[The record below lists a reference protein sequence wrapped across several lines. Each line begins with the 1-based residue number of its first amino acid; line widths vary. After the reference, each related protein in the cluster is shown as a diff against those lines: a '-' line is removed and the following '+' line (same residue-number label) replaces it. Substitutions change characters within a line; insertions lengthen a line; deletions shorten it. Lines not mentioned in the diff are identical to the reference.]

1 MEDSTLY
8 IVPTP
13 IGNLGDITI
22 RALDV
27 LKQVD
32 IIVCEDTRH
41 TIKLL
46 NHYGIKKPLVSYEKH
61 SEAKR
66 LGHIIQELESG
77 KNIALVSDAGTP
89 LVSDPGSRIIT
100 LARDRGIRIEA
111 LPGPSAIITALSASG
126 FAGPFRFIGFFPRL
140 KRDREL
146 ELLRMNV
153 STDTIVFFES
163 PHRIVRTL
171 KYMDQALKDRQL
183 CLARE
188 ISKVHEEYIVGS
200 ARELNDRLQQLNSI
214 GEVTVMVKGSDRS
227 DDIDESLLKTRAQEL
242 LESGYSK
249 KDILAVLSK
258 ETGLR
263 RNTLYDLL
271 INLA

>member
-1 MEDSTLY
+1 MEGSTLY

-13 IGNLGDITI
+13 IGNLGDITV

-27 LKQVD
+27 LEHVD
-32 IIVCEDTRH
+32 IIICEDTRH

-61 SEAKR
+61 SEAKKV
-66 LGHIIQELESG
+66 GYIIGELESG

-100 LARDRGIRIEA
+100 CARNKGIRIEA

-140 KRDREL
+140 KKDRDL
-146 ELLRMNV
+146 ELLRMNF
-153 STDTIVFFES
+153 SCDHTVFFES
-163 PHRIVRTL
+163 PHRIAKTL
-171 KYMDQALKDRQL
+171 TFIDQALKDRQI

-200 ARELNDRLQQLNSI
+200 AKELYDKLQQLDSI
-214 GEVTVMVKGSDRS
+214 GEITVIIRGSDKS
-227 DDIDESLLKTRAQEL
+227 DGIDESLLRTRAQEL
-242 LESGYSK
+242 LKSGYSK
-249 KDILAVLSK
+249 KDILVVLSQ

-271 INLA
+271 LNLA

>member
-100 LARDRGIRIEA
+100 FARDRGIRIEA